1 MPIGGFSGFPAVSL
15 PRPRFLPYFVAK
27 PMIARDF
34 SAQSEPREI
43 FYPGFPCAAGKGR
56 GGVALSAQRGVLALG
71 VAKAA
76 GMSTTMSAGFAKIA
90 AERSCRAAK
99 SPMIMPRNV

>member
-15 PRPRFLPYFVAK
+15 PRPRFLPYVVAK
-27 PMIARDF
+27 PMIAHDF
-34 SAQSEPREI
+34 SAQGGPRKI

-56 GGVALSAQRGVLALG
+56 GGVARSAQRGVLALG

-76 GMSTTMSAGFAKIA
+76 GISTTISAGFAKIA
-90 AERSCRAAK
+90 AERS
-99 SPMIMPRNV
+99 SQSGETPR